1 MQGEIGNRKLSPSG
15 SGPSVLIEPSVQLI
29 LRIAISNFTLHE
41 PPEMANRLVAL
52 KFN

>member
-29 LRIAISNFTLHE
+29 LRIVISNFTLHE
-41 PPEMANRLVAL
+41 PPESATR
-52 KFN
+52 